1 MANPYNNAYS
11 TTGTLSGYFEKEK
24 AKGTKAG
31 GVSPY
36 SAPAEPAGG
45 SAPSAGAASAP
56 SAPKSA
62 AGGGTGFVSFGQY
75 FGANAPA
82 VQAQAQKQAVGAKDM
97 GALNTLQQPGGMQ
110 GSAFDQLLGG
120 GVTQREAA
128 KQGQYQFKQLGQ
140 RLGGVDTTMGGKTI
154 DAAQAKQAE
163 QTRMAQEQAAT
174 AQQQQDLARRVYSA
188 SGQRGEWDKLPDW
201 QKEQYLAQAASLMD
215 AEKKKN
221 EILAG
226 GNLG

>member
-1 MANPYNNAYS
+1 MAN
-11 TTGTLSGYFEKEK
+11 GTLSNYFEQDRVK
-24 AKGTKAG
+24 AAKKAG
-31 GVSPY
+31 GASVY
-36 SAPAEPAGG
+36 SAPADAGGTSPTSGG
-45 SAPSAGAASAP
+45 SAGGPSAP

-82 VQAQAQKQAVGAKDM
+82 IQQQAQKQAVGAK
-97 GALNTLQQPGGMQ
+97 GFEELNALQKPGGME

-128 KQGQYQFKQLGQ
+128 KHGQYRFQQLGQ
-140 RLGGVDTTMGGKTI
+140 RLSEGVDTTMGGKAVTE
-154 DAAQAKQAE
+154 AQTKQAE
-163 QTRMAQEQAAT
+163 QTRLAQEQAAM
-174 AQQQQDLARRVYSA
+174 AQQQQDLARRVASA
-188 SGQRGEWDKLPDW
+188 SGQRGDWDKLPDW

-221 EILAG
+221 EILSQ
-226 GNLG
+226 GNLGY